1 MSRSLLRYGSVAMVR
16 RPPLW
21 LLSAVCLT
29 MAACAGLAGS
39 ASAAPTTSIESQNPI
54 NDQGSS
60 YEYRSNITAITPSV
74 PGLSIEVL
82 EFADRL
88 LLRNH
93 TGKTVTIYGYE
104 GEPYARVLANGT
116 AEQNARAP
124 ATYLNTNFYADVV
137 VPPSASASAPPE
149 WEVVDR
155 TGEFEWHDHRIH
167 WMSPVPP
174 AKVKN
179 KSERTL
185 IFDWRVPIMVGTSKG
200 AIDGQLFW
208 TPESSKAPLAVI
220 ILGIVI
226 VVAGLAFVVFVRRR
240 RARGTLAEP
249 GLAAAGG
256 GDAGPDD
263 AW

>member
-1 MSRSLLRYGSVAMVR
+1 MVFA
-16 RPPLW
+16 
-21 LLSAVCLT
+21 LLSAVCLAT
-29 MAACAGLAGS
+29 AACSGAVAVATA
-39 ASAAPTTSIESQNPI
+39 ASPAIRPEAANPI

-60 YEYRSNITAITPSV
+60 YEYRSTITAVTPRV
-74 PGLSIEVL
+74 PGLSVEVL

-93 TGKTVTIYGYE
+93 TGRTITIYGYE

-137 VPPSASASAPPE
+137 VPSIATSTATPR

-174 AKVKN
+174 AQVKD
-179 KSERTL
+179 KSRRTL
-185 IFDWRVPIMVGTSKG
+185 IFDWRVPIAVGASRG
-200 AIDGQLFW
+200 AIAGQLFW
-208 TPESSKAPLAVI
+208 TPERSKAPLAVI
-220 ILGIVI
+220 VIGAVIVI
-226 VVAGLAFVVFVRRR
+226 AGLLFVVFVRRR
-240 RARGTLAEP
+240 RARVALAT
-249 GLAAAGG
+249 AGAGAGSG
-256 GDAGPDD
+256 GAGE

>member
-1 MSRSLLRYGSVAMVR
+1 
-16 RPPLW
+16 
-21 LLSAVCLT
+21 
-29 MAACAGLAGS
+29 
-39 ASAAPTTSIESQNPI
+39 
-54 NDQGSS
+54 
-60 YEYRSNITAITPSV
+60 
-74 PGLSIEVL
+74 
-82 EFADRL
+82 
-88 LLRNH
+88 
-93 TGKTVTIYGYE
+93 
-104 GEPYARVLANGT
+104 
-116 AEQNARAP
+116 
-124 ATYLNTNFYADVV
+124 
-137 VPPSASASAPPE
+137 
-149 WEVVDR
+149 VDR

-226 VVAGLAFVVFVRRR
+226 VVAGLVFVVFVRRR
-240 RARGTLAEP
+240 RARSTLAGP
-249 GLAAAGG
+249 GLATAGG
-256 GDAGPDD
+256 GEAQPDD